1 MNDTY
6 EQEIDLKDLLFF
18 ILRKWHFIA
27 CIAIIGALLAGGYQL
42 FHYRDTEYIAELKK
56 DYDRALKEYQQAEE
70 GYLKSMED
78 LTADIHYEESYQENS
93 LLYNIDPY
101 NKLTSSADI
110 FITMDYSR
118 SQEGT
123 NMVSIDP
130 ADSVLKAYT
139 SAIIRGIFLLPFS
152 EENKLDI
159 NYLKELI
166 QVSPDYNGN
175 MLTITV
181 THTERESAE
190 KILDLILNAMD
201 AIKPEIQ
208 KELGQHSMVI
218 MNKNTDIV
226 IDPGLAR
233 NQKDRTANLNN
244 LYTSL
249 RETQKA
255 LEDLTQP
262 EEPAAL
268 TPTGIIKA
276 GIKYGILGGI
286 LGAFLSAFVS
296 SVLFLMSN
304 TLYSEKDLKNKF
316 GLRILGTFFRG
327 KKKVVFTAVDEY
339 LDRLEGKKNVTDQ
352 EVYERIAANIKSFV
366 EAGSKILLTGTI
378 NETVLNDIRGSLQEQ
393 LCEFELAAGPDIN
406 DNTAALKMLNEY
418 NNIVLVEERGV
429 SKFSQVTSEIEMVH
443 DLKKNVIGCILL

>member
-1 MNDTY
+1 
-6 EQEIDLKDLLFF
+6 
-18 ILRKWHFIA
+18 
-27 CIAIIGALLAGGYQL
+27 
-42 FHYRDTEYIAELKK
+42 
-56 DYDRALKEYQQAEE
+56 
-70 GYLKSMED
+70 
-78 LTADIHYEESYQENS
+78 
-93 LLYNIDPY
+93 
-101 NKLTSSADI
+101 
-110 FITMDYSR
+110 
-118 SQEGT
+118 
-123 NMVSIDP
+123 MVSIDP

-152 EENKLDI
+152 EENNLDI

-233 NQKDRTANLNN
+233 SQKDRTANLNN

-268 TPTGIIKA
+268 TPTGIIKT

>member
-42 FHYRDTEYIAELKK
+42 FHYRDTEYIAELKR
-56 DYDRALKEYQQAEE
+56 DYDRAFKEYQQAEE

-93 LLYNIDPY
+93 LLYKIDPY

-118 SQEGT
+118 SQDGI

-152 EENKLDI
+152 EENNLDI

-190 KILDLILNAMD
+190 KILD
-201 AIKPEIQ
+201 
-208 KELGQHSMVI
+208 
-218 MNKNTDIV
+218 
-226 IDPGLAR
+226 
-233 NQKDRTANLNN
+233 
-244 LYTSL
+244 
-249 RETQKA
+249 
-255 LEDLTQP
+255 
-262 EEPAAL
+262 
-268 TPTGIIKA
+268 
-276 GIKYGILGGI
+276 
-286 LGAFLSAFVS
+286 
-296 SVLFLMSN
+296 
-304 TLYSEKDLKNKF
+304 
-316 GLRILGTFFRG
+316 
-327 KKKVVFTAVDEY
+327 
-339 LDRLEGKKNVTDQ
+339 
-352 EVYERIAANIKSFV
+352 
-366 EAGSKILLTGTI
+366 
-378 NETVLNDIRGSLQEQ
+378 
-393 LCEFELAAGPDIN
+393 
-406 DNTAALKMLNEY
+406 
-418 NNIVLVEERGV
+418 
-429 SKFSQVTSEIEMVH
+429 
-443 DLKKNVIGCILL
+443 

>member
-1 MNDTY
+1 
-6 EQEIDLKDLLFF
+6 
-18 ILRKWHFIA
+18 
-27 CIAIIGALLAGGYQL
+27 
-42 FHYRDTEYIAELKK
+42 
-56 DYDRALKEYQQAEE
+56 
-70 GYLKSMED
+70 
-78 LTADIHYEESYQENS
+78 
-93 LLYNIDPY
+93 
-101 NKLTSSADI
+101 
-110 FITMDYSR
+110 
-118 SQEGT
+118 
-123 NMVSIDP
+123 
-130 ADSVLKAYT
+130 
-139 SAIIRGIFLLPFS
+139 
-152 EENKLDI
+152 
-159 NYLKELI
+159 
-166 QVSPDYNGN
+166 
-175 MLTITV
+175 
-181 THTERESAE
+181 
-190 KILDLILNAMD
+190 MD

-226 IDPGLAR
+226 IDPGLAK

-268 TPTGIIKA
+268 TPTGIIKT